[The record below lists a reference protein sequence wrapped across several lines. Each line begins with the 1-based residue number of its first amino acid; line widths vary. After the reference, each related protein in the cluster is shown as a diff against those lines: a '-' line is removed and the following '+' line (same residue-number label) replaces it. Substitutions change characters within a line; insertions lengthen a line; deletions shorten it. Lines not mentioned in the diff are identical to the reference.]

1 MKNLG
6 ILAVLLAFGLLVGV
20 TRSTPA
26 RAFAPNS
33 ATIAQQGQAPPSSEN
48 KQEAQTFT
56 GKIAQVDG
64 HYVLQDTSS
73 NTNYKL
79 DKEDKAKQFDG
90 QNVKVIGTLD
100 TSSNTIHVS
109 DIEPS

>member
-1 MKNLG
+1 MKKVG
-6 ILAVLLAFGLLVGV
+6 ILAVLLALGLLVGV

-26 RAFAPNS
+26 RAFARNS
-33 ATIAQQGQAPPSSEN
+33 ATIAQQEQAPPSSED

-64 HYVLQDTSS
+64 HYVLQDMSS

-79 DKEDKAKQFDG
+79 DNEDKAKQFDG
-90 QNVKVIGTLD
+90 KNVKVIGTLD
-100 TSSNTIHVS
+100 SSSNTIHVS

>member
-6 ILAVLLAFGLLVGV
+6 ILAVLLALGLFVGV
-20 TRSTPA
+20 TRSTSA
-26 RAFAPNS
+26 RAFASNS

-48 KQEAQTFT
+48 KQDAQTFT
-56 GKIAQVDG
+56 GKIAQVNG
-64 HYVLQDTSS
+64 HYVLQESSGNTS
-73 NTNYKL
+73 YKL
-79 DKEDKAKQFDG
+79 DNEDKAKQFDG

-100 TSSNTIHVS
+100 SSSNTIHVS